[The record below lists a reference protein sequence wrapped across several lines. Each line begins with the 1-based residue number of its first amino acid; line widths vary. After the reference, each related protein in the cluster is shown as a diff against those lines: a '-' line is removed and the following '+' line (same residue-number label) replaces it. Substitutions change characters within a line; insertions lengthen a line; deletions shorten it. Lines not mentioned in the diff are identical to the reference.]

1 MGQEIVNRNFTTLW
15 SAPPLPE
22 QLQDALALIRA
33 TRPALD
39 EMPLVDAQ
47 TRAALPA
54 LAAGFD
60 AGLEGNDNPE
70 LIEALVARYAAD
82 VEAGMKLDIYVEALL
97 DIPEDIL
104 RDAFRQ
110 AVKEHTFFP
119 TVKEIRD
126 LCAREMSRRR
136 WHATALRNLARRFDN
151 APEARTDLLPPDEAQ
166 RLLAGLAKKIGR
178 TLRTADANEG
188 TGTAPAHA

>member
-1 MGQEIVNRNFTTLW
+1 
-15 SAPPLPE
+15 
-22 QLQDALALIRA
+22 
-33 TRPALD
+33 
-39 EMPLVDAQ
+39 VDAQ

-70 LIEALVARYAAD
+70 LIEALVARYAVAFPPRRAAD